1 MSEKDMEK
9 VQQYFE
15 AALAVPAEQRADFL
29 ADLSSTD
36 TELGREVSALLKA
49 DSQSKLWDS
58 DGLLNTRVENLR
70 VAESIEKIGPYQ
82 IIEQIGSGGMGVIY
96 KAYDT
101 RLDRHIAIKFLP
113 ASLNNDSQIRQ
124 RFLAEARAASQLD
137 HPNICVIYDVGETA
151 DGQLYIIMPCY
162 EGETLAK
169 RCSRGPLP
177 RQDAVDI
184 ALKIAEGLASAHAH
198 NIVHRDVKPA
208 NIMLTHD
215 GGVKILDFGIAKV
228 SNNHL
233 TQTGMSIGTL
243 AYMSPEQLRGEE
255 IDVRTDV
262 WSLGVVLYELLT
274 GQKAFPA
281 NALPEIL
288 RSVLDEDSP
297 IPQIMS
303 ANLPQPLYHVLQHA
317 LSRDLQ
323 QRFASMVSMHDAL
336 FEAHQ
341 YLNSHDSDNQTTKI
355 GSASITQV
363 YDIKK
368 PRSYAW
374 DEAVLDRISEILL
387 PFLGPVA
394 PVLVQR
400 KAKSAAD
407 INELHSQLTESL
419 PDPSSRK
426 QFTRQMEKQVTAL
439 TSPPMPRSVK
449 TDGCLT
455 GVDLSATQ
463 LADIEAEL
471 ISHLGPIA
479 QTLIRRHAVNA
490 SSLQQLFDTLS
501 QHLNNSNDKS
511 IFMQKM
517 NKLFAT
523 E

>member
-1 MSEKDMEK
+1 MNEKDMEK

-58 DGLLNTRVENLR
+58 DGLLDTRVENLR

-96 KAYDT
+96 KAYDK

-113 ASLNNDSQIRQ
+113 ASLNKDSQTRQ

-198 NIVHRDVKPA
+198 DIVHRDVKPA

-255 IDVRTDV
+255 VDVRTDV
-262 WSLGVVLYELLT
+262 WSLGVVFYELLT
-274 GQKAFPA
+274 GQKAFPS

-288 RSVLDEDSP
+288 RTVLDEDSP
-297 IPQIMS
+297 IPQILS
-303 ANLPQPLYHVLQHA
+303 INLPQPLYHVLQHA

-323 QRFASMVSMHDAL
+323 QRFASMVDMHEAL
-336 FEAHQ
+336 FEA
-341 YLNSHDSDNQTTKI
+341 
-355 GSASITQV
+355 
-363 YDIKK
+363 
-368 PRSYAW
+368 
-374 DEAVLDRISEILL
+374 
-387 PFLGPVA
+387 
-394 PVLVQR
+394 
-400 KAKSAAD
+400 
-407 INELHSQLTESL
+407 
-419 PDPSSRK
+419 
-426 QFTRQMEKQVTAL
+426 RQ
-439 TSPPMPRSVK
+439 
-449 TDGCLT
+449 
-455 GVDLSATQ
+455 
-463 LADIEAEL
+463 
-471 ISHLGPIA
+471 
-479 QTLIRRHAVNA
+479 
-490 SSLQQLFDTLS
+490 
-501 QHLNNSNDKS
+501 
-511 IFMQKM
+511 
-517 NKLFAT
+517 
-523 E
+523 